1 METKLTSKVKE
12 YAFSLGADLVGVA
25 NIERYENAPIKMSP
39 QGILP
44 TAKSVI
50 VCAIHHPDAAIE
62 LDGEVHSQIMGPYRV
77 QYIMNSKLD
86 FLSFKIGRMLEDMR
100 HKAVPIASSNIWR
113 YRGYKDLDAVFAP
126 DISHIYSAVA
136 AGLGELGWNGLCMTP
151 EYGTRNRFVSII
163 TDAELDPNPLY
174 DGEKL
179 CDMCGRC
186 IEHCPTN
193 AYRAEVNGVKDVVI
207 EGKHHRF
214 ANKNLWRCA
223 WGEHFDIDLDLPI
236 PDKVNEQVLLDRR
249 QKHGS
254 RGGEMG
260 VCLKVCLPKHL
271 RKPDPG
277 YCKIADRRNRHS
289 IASDLPMDRS
299 NYDHILRISR
309 TWDVDSVH
317 FISPETLTENNIDI
331 TNDLPDGQSII
342 LVTERYSLPLNGS
355 EEEYKEKFPEIW
367 HSYQRITSFNTGFA
381 ELDICRFFEKQGYS
395 TLPKTY
401 MDHEPIRE
409 LCGIKN
415 EGNTLVYT
423 AMILTAAP
431 VKDKAYTNLNKSSK
445 PKDLKQEIINVAL
458 EKGGDMAGVASAETI
473 DSIAEQLRDIRIDE
487 KIISATDKNAPFN
500 PYDPL
505 IEIKKR
511 AIRNTTDYIDDA
523 KSVII
528 VGVHYPE
535 TPVERLGQPPAE
547 AVGPYVFVQYETNW
561 QLGHVGY
568 SVCQA
573 LENQGHKAVYT
584 YDLTGAGSVVG
595 SPRGQF
601 ADATCNTLE
610 AVAAG
615 LGTLALNG
623 SVNTEEFGIHQ
634 RFIAIVT
641 DAELEADDVLEGNPK
656 LCGDCGKCIKA
667 CPTLALRAD
676 DMVDLD
682 MDGVKIPYLP
692 VDRNRCDWAS
702 KYALTGEDGNKFGGS
717 TTDIPCPDE
726 VTAENL
732 ADALKQQDNV
742 YKFRPVTGES
752 CIVSCPLSGTRN
764 NRL

>member
-1 METKLTSKVKE
+1 MDTKLTNKVKE
-12 YAFSLGADLVGVA
+12 YALSLGADLVGVA

-50 VCAIHHPDAAIE
+50 VCGIHHPDAAIE

-86 FLSFKIGRMLEDMR
+86 FLSFKIGRMLEDLGY
-100 HKAVPIASSNIWR
+100 KSVPIASSNIWR

-151 EYGTRNRFVSII
+151 EYGTRNRFISII
-163 TDAELDPNPLY
+163 TDAELVPNPLY

-179 CDMCGRC
+179 CDMCGKC

-193 AYRAEVNGVKDVVI
+193 AYREEVNGVKDVVI

-236 PDKVNEQVLLDRR
+236 PDKVDEQVLLDNR
-249 QKHGS
+249 QKYGR

-271 RKPDPG
+271 RKSDPE
-277 YCKIADRRNRHS
+277 YCKIADRRIRHT
-289 IASDLPMDRS
+289 IASNLPMDRS
-299 NYDHILRISR
+299 NYDHIIGICQ
-309 TWDVDSVH
+309 TWDIDSVH
-317 FISPETLTENNIDI
+317 FVSPETLSKNNINI
-331 TNDLPDGQSII
+331 TNDLPDGKSII
-342 LVTERYSLPLNGS
+342 LVTARFGLPLNGS
-355 EEEYKEKFPEIW
+355 EDKLKENFTDIW
-367 HSYQRITSFNTGFA
+367 LSYQQISSFNVNYA
-381 ELDICRFFEKQGYS
+381 ELDICRFLEKRGYS

-401 MDHEPIRE
+401 MDHEPIRK
-409 LCGIKN
+409 LFGIKS
-415 EGNTLVYT
+415 EGNTLVNT

-431 VKDKAYTNLNKSSK
+431 VEDKAYTNLNKSSR
-445 PKDLKQEIINVAL
+445 PKDLKQEIFNLAR
-458 EKGGDMAGVASAETI
+458 EKGADMAGVASAKTI
-473 DSIAEQLRDIRIDE
+473 DSIAEQLRIIRENETIV
-487 KIISATDKNAPFN
+487 SATDKNPPFN
-500 PYDPL
+500 SYDPV

-511 AIRNTTDYIDDA
+511 VIRNTSDYIVGA
-523 KSVII
+523 KSVIVLGI
-528 VGVHYPE
+528 HYPIA
-535 TPVERLGQPPAE
+535 PVERLGQPPAE

-568 SVCQA
+568 SICQA
-573 LENQGHKAVYT
+573 LESQGYKAIYT

-601 ADATCNTLE
+601 ADATSNALE

-615 LGTLALNG
+615 LGNLALNG
-623 SVNTEEFGIHQ
+623 SVNTDEYGIHQ

-641 DAELEADDVLEGNPK
+641 DAELYADDIREGNPE
-656 LCGDCGKCIKA
+656 LCGDCKNCITA
-667 CPTLALRAD
+667 CPTMALRAD
-676 DMVDLD
+676 DMVELD
-682 MDGVKIPYLP
+682 MDGVRVPYLP

-717 TTDIPCPDE
+717 TTDIPCPE
-726 VTAENL
+726 EITPANL
-732 ADALKQQDNV
+732 ADALRQQDSV

-752 CIVSCPLSGTRN
+752 CIVNCPLSGSKS
-764 NRL
+764 NR